1 METITYREA
10 VLEGISVPVGTPE
23 PDILARAAEKMKR
36 SGTDVRSL
44 HFRLYKKSVDARHRE
59 DIRLVCSVLCRA
71 ADDAPGFLPEQLARL
86 GAKPYAPGRLELGR
100 GELPL
105 AARPLVVGM
114 GPAGLFCALLLA
126 RQGYAPLL
134 IDRGDAIPERTAAVA
149 RFTQDG
155 ELDTESNIQFGA
167 GGA

>member
-59 DIRLVCSVLCRA
+59 DIRWSAPCCAVRQTTHPAFCRNSWRGWV
-71 ADDAPGFLPEQLARL
+71 PN
-86 GAKPYAPGRLELGR
+86 PYAPGRLELGR
-100 GELPL
+100 GECP
-105 AARPLVVGM
+105 AARP
-114 GPAGLFCALLLA
+114 
-126 RQGYAPLL
+126 R
-134 IDRGDAIPERTAAVA
+134 
-149 RFTQDG
+149 
-155 ELDTESNIQFGA
+155 
-167 GGA
+167 